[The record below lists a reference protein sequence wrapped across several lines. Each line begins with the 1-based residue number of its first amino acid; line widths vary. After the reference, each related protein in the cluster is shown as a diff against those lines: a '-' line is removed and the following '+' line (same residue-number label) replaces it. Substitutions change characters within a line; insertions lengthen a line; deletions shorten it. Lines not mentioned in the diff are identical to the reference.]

1 MANEGD
7 VRPFVRFVADATEK
21 TLDLYLWAT
30 SELPYQVPML
40 AQSETIEE
48 RSPMILGDG
57 IDDDLSGSGEA
68 IRL

>member
-7 VRPFVRFVADATEK
+7 VRPFIRFVADATEK

-30 SELPYQVPML
+30 SELPYQIPML
-40 AQSETIEE
+40 AQSEVIEAH
-48 RSPMILGDG
+48 SPIILGEG